1 MAPNRSDPHLEQ
13 LRASFETA
21 WREGRE
27 PQIETY
33 LSECAAE
40 EREPLLRLLL
50 TAEVELRM
58 RAGQAIRAAE
68 YVERFADQP
77 EVVWSVLSR
86 AETIVGGEE
95 GSPSPAVIHES
106 PLALSPFF
114 RAVPAEVLLAHMY
127 PREYSPGEALIRQG
141 DVSDELVLISEGEV
155 EISSLTPEGRRIVID
170 RSHRGDVLGEMALL
184 TSEPRLADAVAID
197 HVRALVLPAA
207 KFHELA
213 RTYPELSHV
222 LTEVLARRLGVG
234 SRDAL
239 IDKELDGYRVIR
251 RLGRGGM
258 GIVYQAQELSTGRT
272 VALKMLSHRLI
283 YDEEAAARFQ
293 REAEIVQRLAHENI
307 IQILGRF
314 EAFRTYFL
322 VLEFCHGRTLEE
334 LVLEEGRLPEGRVR
348 AIAGQLASAL
358 AAAHRAGVAH
368 GDVKPANV
376 MLTGSG
382 LVKLMDF
389 GLAEPAA
396 KTTKAA
402 QRIVGTPRYMA
413 PERRRGQRAS
423 PEGDWFSFA
432 CVVYE
437 LLLAQPLFRG
447 TDEEEL
453 RRDFRAW
460 QPPDLARL
468 CPGLSPDFVEALEA
482 AFAADPARRRLD
494 FNRLAAWSPSLETT
508 RVFPPS

>member
-1 MAPNRSDPHLEQ
+1 MAPDRSYPHLDE
-13 LRASFETA
+13 RRTAFEAA
-21 WREGRE
+21 WREGRQ
-27 PQIETY
+27 PKIESF
-33 LSECAAE
+33 LAECAAS
-40 EREPLLRLLL
+40 ERDLLLRLLL

-58 RAGQAIRAAE
+58 RAGQAVRAAD
-68 YVERFADQP
+68 YVARFPDQP

-86 AETIVGGEE
+86 AETLVGRKV
-95 GSPSPAVIHES
+95 GSHSPAVIHES

-114 RAVPAEVLLAHMY
+114 RAVAPEVLLAHMY
-127 PREYSPGEALIRQG
+127 PRDYAPGQALIRQG
-141 DVSDELVLISEGEV
+141 DVSDELLLISDGEV
-155 EISSLTPEGRRIVID
+155 EISSLTPEGRRLVID

-184 TSEPRLADAVAID
+184 TSEPRMADAIAID
-197 HVRALVLPAA
+197 HVRALVLPAQ

-213 RTYPELSHV
+213 RAYPELSSV
-222 LTEVLARRLGVG
+222 LTDVLARRLGVG

-239 IDKELDGYRVIR
+239 IDKELEGYRVIR

-307 IQILGRF
+307 IQILSRF

-322 VLEFCHGRTLEE
+322 VLEYCHGRTLEE
-334 LVLEEGRLPEGRVR
+334 VVHEDGQLPESRVR

-358 AAAHRAGVAH
+358 SAAHRAGVAH

-396 KTTKAA
+396 KTAKTA

-413 PERRRGQRAS
+413 PELRRGQRAS

-447 TDEEEL
+447 SDEEEL
-453 RRDFRAW
+453 RRDFRTW
-460 QPPDLARL
+460 QPPDLERL
-468 CPGLSPDFVEALEA
+468 YRGLSPDFVLALEG
-482 AFAADPARRRLD
+482 AFAADPASRRLVLD
-494 FNRLAAWSPSLETT
+494 RLAAWSPSLETT
-508 RVFPPS
+508 RVHPPT